1 MFQFGLFSTF
11 IPYLIFAIT
20 YLGFAG
26 NNALHKYQY
35 FDYTGLLSQYKI
47 SDISEHNET
56 SFIYSNHKSQSKYSN
71 YYFEYLLKTNSHGK
85 SSYYQSRNNHMNK
98 FEFSKEFIK
107 SYLFTRPPPKA

>member
-35 FDYTGLLSQYKI
+35 FDYTGLLSHYEI
-47 SDISEHNET
+47 SYINSHNEI
-56 SFIYSNHKSQSKYSN
+56 SFICSNHKIQSKYSN
-71 YYFEYLLKTNSHGK
+71 YYYEYLLKTNFHSK
-85 SSYYQSRNNHMNK
+85 SNCYQSWNNHIDK
-98 FEFSKEFIK
+98 FELYNEFIK
-107 SYLFTRPPPKA
+107 SFLFTRPPPKA